1 MRNELETSPTSKHA
15 ESISLFVRYV
25 NIYFSLFVR
34 HRPSSTGLAFPPLL
48 GDNLSP
54 HPHRAIASYSCR
66 GYPPIPGGT
75 VVRIAKKAKLILPA
89 ALLSVFAVPNVTHG
103 QAKPAQSAKKQTAG
117 PSAPQS
123 THYPIL
129 LLAFGNNPDWS
140 LRIGLKGPERL
151 DRPNYPP
158 IPLEPATVVP
168 EAAADSWTYQA
179 KDSATGAAVS
189 VHLTR
194 EACTE
199 AVSDPAAA
207 PGPSTGKYTFR
218 VSVDHTQLGSM
229 KGCARIAAELF
240 PKINNQLDSEED
252 TDKKKPPP
260 PTITK
265 FKPPVAIA
273 YLNPAGSV
281 VLSRGGV
288 KKIVAPAGSELCLSN
303 DGKKLLYA
311 RSDSKTAADRTIVLY
326 DADSGKSLDLVHGL
340 VRQAFW
346 SPDDS
351 RIAFLKAQDQAWQVW
366 SSPAVTPEA
375 AAVFS
380 PQTVSSLHGWL
391 DTHTVLASDMQNAY
405 WLGEDKP
412 QQTVPL
418 LEIYGSTFQV
428 LTSDTIRVH
437 PLNADLL
444 LVSADYATAPAGSP
458 KDAMGLAAGFFLF
471 ELHSKRRTALCPA
484 DQLGRSAEWS
494 RDGLQVFYTRVIPA
508 TSAVT
513 FRIFWDG
520 TSVLRYLTGTSLTVG
535 Q

>member
-1 MRNELETSPTSKHA
+1 M
-15 ESISLFVRYV
+15 
-25 NIYFSLFVR
+25 
-34 HRPSSTGLAFPPLL
+34 
-48 GDNLSP
+48 
-54 HPHRAIASYSCR
+54 
-66 GYPPIPGGT
+66 
-75 VVRIAKKAKLILPA
+75 RIARKSKLILLA
-89 ALLSVFAVPNVTHG
+89 ALLCAFPSPRETHG
-103 QAKPAQSAKKQTAG
+103 QAKPAEPAKKPPAG
-117 PSAPQS
+117 PAAPQS

-140 LRIGLKGPERL
+140 LRIGMKGPERL

-158 IPLEPATVVP
+158 IPLEPAAVVH
-168 EAAADSWTYQA
+168 EAAADAWNYQA
-179 KDSATGAAVS
+179 KDSQTGAAVS

-194 EACTE
+194 EVCTDV
-199 AVSDPAAA
+199 VSDPTAA
-207 PGPSTGKYTFR
+207 PGPSIGKYTFR
-218 VSVDHTQLGSM
+218 VSVDHTQLGLM

-240 PKINNQLDSEED
+240 PKINNQLDPEED

-273 YLNPAGSV
+273 YLNPAGGV
-281 VLSRGGV
+281 MLSRGGA
-288 KKIVAPAGSELCLSN
+288 KKVVAQTGSELCLSH
-303 DGKKLLYA
+303 DGKKLLYT

-326 DADSGKSLDLVHGL
+326 DADSGKSLDLVRGP

-366 SSPAVTPEA
+366 SFPVGTPET

-380 PQTVSSLHGWL
+380 PQNVSSLHGWL

-405 WLGEDKP
+405 WLSEDKA
-412 QQTVPL
+412 QQNVPL

-428 LTSDTIRVH
+428 LSSDTIRAH
-437 PLNADLL
+437 PLNPDLL
-444 LVSADYATAPAGSP
+444 LVSASYVSAPAGSP
-458 KDAMGLAAGFFLF
+458 KDATGLAAVFFLF
-471 ELHSKRRTALCPA
+471 ELHSRRRTVLCPG
-484 DQLGRSAEWS
+484 DQWGRSAEWS
-494 RDGLQVFYTRVIPA
+494 LDGLQVFYTRMIPA
-508 TSAVT
+508 TSGAT

-520 TSVLRYLTGTSLTVG
+520 TSVVRYLSGTSLTVG